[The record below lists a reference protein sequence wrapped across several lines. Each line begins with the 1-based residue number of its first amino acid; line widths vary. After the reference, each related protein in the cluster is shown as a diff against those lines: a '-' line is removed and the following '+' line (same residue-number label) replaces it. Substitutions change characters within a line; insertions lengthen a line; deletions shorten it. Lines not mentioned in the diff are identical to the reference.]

1 MLTVREY
8 ASRHGLTARRITG
21 LCKAGKI
28 AGAVKKD
35 SRWMILEKAPAQI
48 LSRKYDVALSDA
60 ECFAFGIAFSG
71 KKAAVSS
78 RIIR

>member
-1 MLTVREY
+1 MLSVREY
-8 ASRHGLTARRITG
+8 ASKHGLTERRIAG
-21 LCKAGKI
+21 LCKDGKI

-35 SRWMILEKAPAQI
+35 SRWMIPEKALAQI
-48 LSRKYDVALSDA
+48 LSRKYDAALSDA
-60 ECFAFGIAFSG
+60 KCFAFGNSFSG